1 MFDHLNLNFDLDG
14 DGIADSY
21 AEAVDIDGDGIADG
35 VVVDVNGDGMM
46 DGVLQ
51 PVDLD
56 GDGYADTYDYLQVED
71 NAPVDWHDDFDD
83 GSSFEAPEEEID
95 IDGDGISDGYMREI
109 DLDGD
114 GIADAEEIGVDT
126 NGDGIIDRFVTL
138 IDADHDGSYEQFVEA
153 NDYDQDGV
161 LDDMKTYTD
170 TDNSGMYDEVIVQY
184 DSTGD
189 HVMDTVETYHDYNE
203 DGDIDSTTVE
213 QLIDTDGDGIFD
225 KYIISVDSDGDNVF
239 ESTELYEYDASDDSL
254 TLLAIDD
261 DGLTGNVHGTYAE
274 DLDNFDP
281 THADPDD
288 VVGHPEEAM
297 KQWEYQGDTGRCALY
312 SQKFVIEEL
321 TGEEI
326 DIEEIADLAESH
338 GWFSEDSGTPTLNMA
353 KVLEHYGIDSDTSFH
368 NSLDDLRDALANDH
382 KVIVSVD
389 SGEIWY
395 GENDSIF
402 TPGEGA
408 DHAVEVIGID
418 YSDPD
423 HPMVILND
431 SGSPDGCGEMVP
443 MDTFAD
449 AWEDSANQMI
459 VI

>member
-1 MFDHLNLNFDLDG
+1 MFDHLDFNFDLDG
-14 DGIADSY
+14 DGVADSY
-21 AEAVDIDGDGIADG
+21 AEAVDLDGDGTVDGLLIDVDTDGIADG
-35 VVVDVNGDGMM
+35 I
-46 DGVLQ
+46 LQ

-56 GDGYADTYDYLQVED
+56 GDGIEDAYDYLSITDDE
-71 NAPVDWHDDFDD
+71 PIDWHDDFDD
-83 GSSFEAPEEEID
+83 GSSFND
-95 IDGDGISDGYMREI
+95 DSSVDFDGDGTPDGYIQEV

-114 GIADAEEIGVDT
+114 GTPDAIEYGIDT
-126 NGDGIIDRFVTL
+126 NNDGIIDKIVLEADT
-138 IDADHDGSYEQFVEA
+138 DHDGIADQLVES

-161 LDDMKTYTD
+161 FDDAKSYID
-170 TDNSGMYDEVIVQY
+170 TDHDGIFDEVSVEY
-184 DSTGD
+184 DSNGD
-189 HVMDTVETYHDYNE
+189 GVIDTTETYHDYDH
-203 DGDIDSTTVE
+203 DGNIDSATVE
-213 QLIDTDGDGIFD
+213 QLIDTDGDGVFD
-225 KYIISVDSDGDNVF
+225 KYVISADSDGDNIF
-239 ESTELYEYDASDDSL
+239 ESTELYEYDADDGSL

-261 DGLTGNVHGTYAE
+261 SGAMSNLHGTYAE

-281 THADPDD
+281 EHTDPDD

-297 KQWEYQGDTGRCALY
+297 RQWEYQGDTGRCALY

-321 TGEEI
+321 TGEEV

-338 GWFSEDSGTPTLNMA
+338 GWFSEESGTPTLNMD
-353 KVLEHYGIDSDTSFH
+353 KVLEYYGIETDVSFH
-368 NSLDDLRDALANDH
+368 NTIDDLNDALAHDH
-382 KVIVSVD
+382 KVIVSID

-431 SGSPDGCGEMVP
+431 SGNPDGCGEMVP
-443 MDTFAD
+443 IDTFAD
-449 AWEDSANQMI
+449 AWEDGANQMI

>member
-1 MFDHLNLNFDLDG
+1 MFDHLDLNFDLDG

-21 AEAVDIDGDGIADG
+21 AEAIDIDGDGIADG
-35 VVVDVNGDGMM
+35 VMIDVDGDGIV

-56 GDGYADTYDYLQVED
+56 GDGYVDTYDYLSVESD
-71 NAPVDWHDDFDD
+71 APIDWHDDFDD
-83 GSSFEAPEEEID
+83 GSSFDEMTEDFDGDGIPDGYIHGID
-95 IDGDGISDGYMREI
+95 IDGDGVE
-109 DLDGD
+109 
-114 GIADAEEIGVDT
+114 DAVEYGVDT
-126 NGDGIIDRFVTL
+126 NNDGIIDKVITE
-138 IDADHDGSYEQFVEA
+138 IDLNHDGIVDQTVIA
-153 NDYDQDGV
+153 NDYNQDGIF
-161 LDDMKTYTD
+161 DDMSMHVD
-170 TDNSGMYDEVIVQY
+170 TDYDGIFDKVVVQY
-184 DSTGD
+184 DSNGD
-189 HVMDTVETYHDYNE
+189 GVLDTVETYEDY
-203 DGDIDSTTVE
+203 DGDGNADYSTVE
-213 QLIDTDGDGIFD
+213 QMIDTDGDGIYD
-225 KYIISVDSDGDNVF
+225 KYIINIDNDGDHIF
-239 ESTELYEYDASDDSL
+239 ESTELYEYDDSDGSL

-261 DGLTGNVHGTYAE
+261 SGTMSNIHGTYAE

-281 THADPDD
+281 SSADPDE

-297 KQWEYQGDTGRCALY
+297 QQWEYQGQTGRCALY

-326 DIEEIADLAESH
+326 DIEELADLAESH
-338 GWFSEDSGTPTLNMA
+338 GWFSEDSGTPTLNMD
-353 KVLEHYGIDSDTSFH
+353 KVLDHFGIDSDTSFH
-368 NSLDDLRDALANDH
+368 NSIDDLRDALAHDH

-395 GENDSIF
+395 GEDDSIF
-402 TPGEGA
+402 TPGESA

-443 MDTFAD
+443 IDTFAD
-449 AWEDSANQMI
+449 AWEDGANQMI